1 MESERDAW
9 GLSSADWCHVAINF
23 KRSAR
28 IVQTSFSVLLF
39 LKKKKKRRRTRA
51 ISPCPPPSLHSPFP
65 IYLLSNPPWI
75 TGVYFITEGNE
86 ETRDDQRA
94 RIFLNLWSF
103 VIFKERKSDK
113 WIFLFIFFLKRRN
126 KDVNVSSRLVNIIK
140 YW

>member
-39 LKKKKKRRRTRA
+39 LKKKKEEERE
-51 ISPCPPPSLHSPFP
+51 PFP
-65 IYLLSNPPWI
+65 LVLHPRCTLLSRFTSFRTHPGSRGFILSRKGMERRETINAREFFWI
-75 TGVYFITEGNE
+75 CDHLWYSRRGKVTSEFFYF
-86 ETRDDQRA
+86 
-94 RIFLNLWSF
+94 F
-103 VIFKERKSDK
+103 
-113 WIFLFIFFLKRRN
+113 FFLKRRN
-126 KDVNVSSRLVNIIK
+126 KDVSVSSRLVNIIK